1 LRGGAEVARW
11 AHNPKA
17 RGSNPLP
24 ATNQRLSHKIAF
36 FYMTHKAGYITIIG
50 SPNVGK
56 STLMNVMI
64 GEKLSIITHKAQT
77 TRHRIMGI
85 FSGEDFQMIYSDTP
99 GIMKPH
105 YLLHKAMLSAVHSS
119 IADADIILLVIEIG
133 ENFQHEEILR
143 QLKEINTHV
152 IVLINK
158 IDLADQSK
166 VEAEIDKWK
175 NILQKADIIAISA
188 LHCFNT
194 ALVFDTILKQ
204 LPESPPF
211 YPKDELTDRS
221 QRFFISEIIREKIL
235 LNFSKE
241 IPYSVEVVVDSFTEE
256 EKIVKILA
264 YLFVSRESQKAIIL
278 GHQGKAIKKLGTE
291 ARKDIEEFLD
301 KHVFLE
307 LHVKVSKEWRND
319 ERSLRRFGYSIEKE

>member
-1 LRGGAEVARW
+1 
-11 AHNPKA
+11 
-17 RGSNPLP
+17 
-24 ATNQRLSHKIAF
+24 
-36 FYMTHKAGYITIIG
+36 MTHKAGYVTIIG

-77 TRHRIMGI
+77 TRHRIIGI
-85 FSGEDFQMIYSDTP
+85 FSGEDFQIVFSDTP
-99 GIMKPH
+99 GILKPH
-105 YLLHKAMLSAVHSS
+105 YLLHKAMLNSVLSS
-119 IADADIILLVIEIG
+119 ISDADILLLMTEIG
-133 ENFQHEEILR
+133 EEFIHTEILE
-143 QLKEINTHV
+143 QIQTMGTPV

-158 IDLADQSK
+158 VDLADQQK
-166 VEAEIDKWK
+166 VEMAIEKWK
-175 NILQKADIIAISA
+175 NKLPMADIIAISA

-194 ALVFDTILKQ
+194 ALVFDSVLKR

-221 QRFFISEIIREKIL
+221 QRFFIAEIIREKIL

-241 IPYSVEVVVDSFTEE
+241 VPYSVEVVVDSFTEE
-256 EKIVKILA
+256 EKLVKILA

-278 GHQGKAIKKLGTE
+278 GHQGKAIKKLGTD
-291 ARKDIEEFLD
+291 ARKDIEQFLD

-319 ERSLRRFGYSIEKE
+319 ERSLRRFGYSIDREK

>member
-1 LRGGAEVARW
+1 
-11 AHNPKA
+11 
-17 RGSNPLP
+17 
-24 ATNQRLSHKIAF
+24 
-36 FYMTHKAGYITIIG
+36 MTHKAGYITIIG

-99 GIMKPH
+99 GILKPH
-105 YLLHKAMLSAVHSS
+105 YLLHKAMISAIHSS
-119 IADADIILLVIEIG
+119 IADADIILLVTEIG
-133 ENFQHEEILR
+133 ENFQHEEILK
-143 QLKEINTHV
+143 QLRELETPV

-158 IDLADQSK
+158 IDLSDQAK
-166 VEAEIDKWK
+166 VESEIERWK
-175 NILQKADIIAISA
+175 MILHNADIIAISA

-194 ALVFDTILKQ
+194 ALVFDTILNR
-204 LPESPPF
+204 LPESPAF

-221 QRFFISEIIREKIL
+221 QRFFVSEIIREKIL

-241 IPYSVEVVVDSFTEE
+241 VPYSVEVVVDTFREE
-256 EKIVKILA
+256 EKIVRILA

-291 ARKDIEEFLD
+291 ARMDIEQFLD

-319 ERSLRRFGYSIEKE
+319 ERSLKRFGYQINEQ

>member
-1 LRGGAEVARW
+1 
-11 AHNPKA
+11 
-17 RGSNPLP
+17 
-24 ATNQRLSHKIAF
+24 
-36 FYMTHKAGYITIIG
+36 MTHKAGYVTIIG

-105 YLLHKAMLSAVHSS
+105 YLLHKAMLSAIYSS

-133 ENFQHEEILR
+133 ENFQHEEILD
-143 QLKEINTHV
+143 QLKKIDTPV

-158 IDLADQSK
+158 IDLADQTK
-166 VEAEIDKWK
+166 VETEIDKWK
-175 NILQKADIIAISA
+175 TILQKADIIAISA

-194 ALVFDTILKQ
+194 ALVFDTILKH

-221 QRFFISEIIREKIL
+221 QRFFVSEIIREKIL

-241 IPYSVEVVVDSFTEE
+241 IPYSVEVVVDTFKEE
-256 EKIVKILA
+256 EKIVRILA

-291 ARKDIEEFLD
+291 ARLDIEEFLD

>member
-1 LRGGAEVARW
+1 
-11 AHNPKA
+11 
-17 RGSNPLP
+17 
-24 ATNQRLSHKIAF
+24 
-36 FYMTHKAGYITIIG
+36 MTHKAGFVTIIG

-56 STLMNVMI
+56 STLMNVMT

-99 GIMKPH
+99 GILKPH
-105 YLLHKAMLSAVHSS
+105 YLLHKAMISAIHSS
-119 IADADIILLVIEIG
+119 IADADIILLVSEIG
-133 ENFQHEEILR
+133 ENFQHEEILK
-143 QLKEINTHV
+143 QLRELETPV

-158 IDLADQSK
+158 IDLSDQAK
-166 VEAEIDKWK
+166 VESEIERWK
-175 NILQKADIIAISA
+175 MILHNADIIAISA

-194 ALVFDTILKQ
+194 ALVFDTILSR

-221 QRFFISEIIREKIL
+221 QRFFVSEIIREKIL

-241 IPYSVEVVVDSFTEE
+241 VPYSVEVVVDTFKEE
-256 EKIVKILA
+256 EKIVRILA

-291 ARKDIEEFLD
+291 ARMDIEQFLD

-319 ERSLRRFGYSIEKE
+319 ERSLKRFGYPINEQ

>member
-1 LRGGAEVARW
+1 
-11 AHNPKA
+11 
-17 RGSNPLP
+17 
-24 ATNQRLSHKIAF
+24 
-36 FYMTHKAGYITIIG
+36 
-50 SPNVGK
+50 
-56 STLMNVMI
+56 
-64 GEKLSIITHKAQT
+64 
-77 TRHRIMGI
+77 
-85 FSGEDFQMIYSDTP
+85 
-99 GIMKPH
+99 
-105 YLLHKAMLSAVHSS
+105 MLSAVHSS
-119 IADADIILLVIEIG
+119 IADADVILLVIEIG

-143 QLKEINTHV
+143 QLKEIDTPV

-158 IDLADQSK
+158 IDLANQDK
-166 VEAEIDKWK
+166 VETEIDKWK

-194 ALVFDTILKQ
+194 ALVFDTIMKH

-221 QRFFISEIIREKIL
+221 QRFFVSEIIREKIL

-241 IPYSVEVVVDSFTEE
+241 VPYSVEVAVESFTEE
-256 EKIVKILA
+256 EKIVRILA

-319 ERSLRRFGYSIEKE
+319 ERSLRRFGYSIESEK